1 MAENQLDILEKKLLE
16 ELIPYTRQD
25 QPPTYT
31 DSTFVNGIGDF
42 HQIRGR
48 YGDFKWDVICHHGSY
63 GYEEGLL
70 EYSDNIEN
78 DVIGNLTADE
88 VIKLI
93 DSAQY
98 RKGYADAVGKFQLA
112 LESIQG
118 GWQECVLGTGN

>member
-1 MAENQLDILEKKLLE
+1 MAENQLDILEKRLRE
-16 ELIPYTRQD
+16 ELIPYKRQD
-25 QPPTYT
+25 QAPTYT
-31 DSTFVNGIGDF
+31 DSTFVNCIGDF
-42 HQIRGR
+42 HQIRGKD
-48 YGDFKWDVICHHGSY
+48 GDFEWDVICHHGSY

-70 EYSDNIEN
+70 EYSDNIEH

-98 RKGYADAVGKFQLA
+98 RKGYADAANKFQLA

-118 GWQECVLGTGN
+118 GWRECVFGTGS

>member
-1 MAENQLDILEKKLLE
+1 MAENQLDILEKKLRE
-16 ELIPYTRQD
+16 ELIPYKRQD

-42 HQIRGR
+42 HQICGKE
-48 YGDFKWDVICHHGSY
+48 GDFEWDVICHHGSY

-70 EYSDNIEN
+70 EYEDNIIH

-93 DSAQY
+93 NSAQY
-98 RKGYADAVGKFQLA
+98 RKGYADAMGMFQVA
-112 LESIQG
+112 LESTQG
-118 GWQECVLGTGN
+118 GWRVCVFGTGD